1 MTRINNSPAQAPIKW
16 RCSLKHCI
24 LGAVW
29 PNADDRL
36 FGSLLVEKNGFAISQ
51 PPNGHGLNM
60 IFSRLFP
67 FFGFF
72 GKELA
77 MDLGTANTL
86 LYSPAEGIVLNEP
99 SVVALETRTGHL
111 VAVGKEAKE
120 FLGRTPERI
129 RAIRPLK
136 DGVIADFEVTKAMI
150 AFFIRKVISGFRM
163 AKPRMVICV
172 PTGITQVEKRAV
184 IESAHQ
190 AGARE
195 VRLVEEPMAAA
206 IGAGLP
212 IEEPVGNMVVDIGGG
227 TTEVAVISLSAV
239 AYAESVRVA
248 GDELNEA
255 IQRYMQDR
263 FQLLIGENMAEQ
275 IKIEI
280 GSAYPLS
287 DPLSMEV
294 AGKNMV
300 TGTPGIV
307 EVTDEHIR
315 EATKEPVGIIVGAV
329 RKALEKTPPEL
340 VTDIASRGLLLAGGG
355 SLLRG
360 LDRLIADETHL
371 HVMLDDDPLTTIVRG
386 SGKTIE
392 YRKHYQQVF
401 IN

>member
-1 MTRINNSPAQAPIKW
+1 MIF
-16 RCSLKHCI
+16 
-24 LGAVW
+24 
-29 PNADDRL
+29 DRL
-36 FGSLLVEKNGFAISQ
+36 FRFL
-51 PPNGHGLNM
+51 
-60 IFSRLFP
+60 
-67 FFGFF
+67 
-72 GKELA
+72 GKDLA

-86 LYSPAEGIVLNEP
+86 LYTPGEGIVLNEP
-99 SVVALETRTGHL
+99 SVVAIETRTGQL

-129 RAIRPLK
+129 RAIRPMK
-136 DGVIADFEVTKAMI
+136 DGVIADFEITKEMI
-150 AFFIRKVISGFRM
+150 AFFIRKVITGFRLV
-163 AKPRMVICV
+163 KPKIVICV

-184 IESAHQ
+184 IESAQQ

-255 IQRYMQDR
+255 IQRYMQDQ

-275 IKIEI
+275 IKIKV
-280 GSAYPLS
+280 GSAVPLKET
-287 DPLSMEV
+287 LTLEV

-300 TGTPGIV
+300 TGTPGHV
-307 EVTDEHIR
+307 EVTDAHIR
-315 EATKEPVGIIVGAV
+315 EAIKDPVAIIVGAV

-340 VTDIASRGLLLAGGG
+340 VADIASRGLLLAGGG

-360 LDRLIADETHL
+360 LDKLIAEETHL
-371 HVMLDDDPLTTIVRG
+371 HVMLDDDPLTTVVRG
-386 SGKTIE
+386 TGKTIE
-392 YRKHYQQVF
+392 YRGSYQQVF